1 MRTLIPFKVG
11 ENSNKITRQPN
22 LINLGG
28 LKVLVCMASNEKA
41 KVHARK
47 NNRER
52 QGGGNQQKWTW
63 SKTLI
68 EKL

>member
-1 MRTLIPFKVG
+1 
-11 ENSNKITRQPN
+11 
-22 LINLGG
+22 
-28 LKVLVCMASNEKA
+28 MASNEKA

-68 EKL
+68 ENSKVQLGKIGIVVSVNKIAHL